1 MSMVVK
7 NNKEALNALNT
18 LNKNENALRNSLQKV
33 STGMKINS
41 AADDASGY
49 AISER
54 MRVQVRSLESACAN
68 TQNAASL
75 LKTAEGAVSSTVD
88 ILKAFKEKAINA
100 ANDTNT
106 DDDRAIIQKELN
118 QYMSQIEDNAAVTF
132 NGKRLLDGTQGRGI
146 AANPWDAMASFMSY
160 LDDADTATAQEALDG
175 AIAYVSGGK
184 FADETALINSFIYDI
199 TNKGLDAC
207 GIDLNNDD
215 TGAITGKDARNEV
228 VKTAESI
235 VPEKDYPYGGNP
247 TGGTSRIRGLTVN
260 WPASV
265 NSDVE
270 RAILGALDNPWLQN
284 CMDLIDESYAL
295 NFWEKGNTVRTMD
308 VILANNGQNGTL
320 AFVRSQISGGVTTGL
335 SMTINMDYYS
345 SLDLNDWN
353 GDASGGAGYLDR
365 TIAHEMVH
373 ALMSANI
380 KNFATL
386 PDYITEGAAELV
398 HGIDDFRRSTI
409 ASLAGNVSNLRNALE
424 NPSSPPGSETY
435 AAGYMILR
443 YLAKQSADAEPE
455 KNLTFQTGTKANQSL
470 RVGLADM
477 RCKALGLR
485 KSDGTNIS
493 VATQEQ
499 ANSAITV
506 IDRAIGRALKQQ
518 TLIGATVSRL
528 EYTAANLTTAHEN
541 VTASESVIRDAD
553 MAKEM
558 SGYTKANVLTQA
570 AQSMLAQANQ
580 SSSSVLSLLQ

>member
-1 MSMVVK
+1 MAMVIK
-7 NNKEALNALNT
+7 NNMAAQMALGE
-18 LNKNENALRNSLQKV
+18 LNKNNNKLSKALEKAASGQKL
-33 STGMKINS
+33 NS

-54 MRVQVRSLESACAN
+54 MRVQLRGLESTHAN
-68 TQNAASL
+68 TQNATSL

-88 ILKAFKEKAINA
+88 ILKSFKEKAIDA

-106 DDDRAIIQKELN
+106 DDDRATIQKELD
-118 QYMSQIEDNAAVTF
+118 QYMSQIEDNASVTF

-146 AANPWDAMASFMSY
+146 VANPWDAMASFMSC
-160 LDDADTATAQEALDG
+160 LDDANTTASEALDY
-175 AIAYVSGGK
+175 AIKYVSGGK
-184 FADETALINSFIYDI
+184 FENEEALIDSFINDI
-199 TNKGLDAC
+199 TNSGLEAC

-235 VPEKDYPYGGNP
+235 VPEKDYPYGGDP

-265 NSDVE
+265 SSDVE

-295 NFWEKGNTVRTMD
+295 NFWEKGNYVRTMD
-308 VILANNGQNGTL
+308 VNLSYEGTSGTL
-320 AFVRSQISGGVTTGL
+320 AYVTSTSVGGETVAL

-353 GDASGGAGYLDR
+353 GKASGGAGYLDR

-380 KNFATL
+380 KNFSSL
-386 PDYITEGAAELV
+386 PKYIKEGAAEVV

-409 ASLAGNVSNLRNALE
+409 TTLVNNPATLRSVLE
-424 NPSSPPGSETY
+424 DSSSPTGDEAY

-455 KNLTFQTGTKANQSL
+455 KNLVFQTGTKANQQM
-470 RVGLADM
+470 RVGLGDM

-485 KSDGTNIS
+485 KSDGTTVS
-493 VATQEQ
+493 VTTQEL

-518 TLIGATVSRL
+518 TLIGAMTSRL
-528 EYTAANLTTAHEN
+528 AYTAANITTAHEN
-541 VTASESVIRDAD
+541 VTSSESVIRDAD
-553 MAKEM
+553 MAKAM
-558 SGYTKANVLTQA
+558 TDYTKANVLSQS

-580 SSSSVLSLLQ
+580 NSSSVLSLLQ